1 MRGARAMAA
10 LGMVALCG
18 VAVWGV
24 PALLLTTTG
33 ETVEGTLSGIT
44 PVIRLVAPDEVMFIG
59 PAILFDVPVASIR
72 QITIDFP
79 RLVIDAGET
88 VLIGPYSAF
97 QGIAQTLKV
106 ERRAGSVSVP
116 TAGVRAI
123 ALGGRGLQPVPR
135 TWLGDGYL
143 AMPELT
149 ATRAIAPAS
158 APTTPAEPAPYDET
172 VWNALTATEV
182 SPETTGTPWWVGLL
196 IVAGLIAVVY
206 FLAGAQGS

>member
-143 AMPELT
+143 SMPE
-149 ATRAIAPAS
+149 I
-158 APTTPAEPAPYDET
+158 TTPRTIPATPAQPTETPAYDET
-172 VWNALTATEV
+172 VWNILTPTEI
-182 SPETTGTPWWVGLL
+182 PAETTGTPWWVGLL

-206 FLAGAQGS
+206 FLAGARGT